1 MENSTATK
9 LARCRWPGSRGF
21 TVLEAAVASAM
32 LTALVAALAIS
43 LTQINRWATAARL
56 KTLALAVAQQKVD
69 EVLTTKWLVRG
80 IRPAVLTAGTVTENA
95 LQLNNDAFNSQ
106 TGLSS
111 VFTALDTPVAATRA
125 TQVVD
130 LPPRSVRATVTV
142 SFVYRGRT
150 YQTSL
155 TTLRVT
161 DDI

>member
-1 MENSTATK
+1 M
-9 LARCRWPGSRGF
+9 ARSHHRDNQAF
-21 TVLEAAVASAM
+21 TILEAAVASAM
-32 LTALVAALAIS
+32 LAGLVAALAIA

-80 IRPAVLTAGTVTENA
+80 TRPAVLAAGAVTENT
-95 LQLNNDAFNSQ
+95 LQLNNDALNSQ

-111 VFTALDTPVAATRA
+111 AFTALDTPVPATRV
-125 TQVVD
+125 TQITD
-130 LPPRSVRATVTV
+130 LPPRSVRAAVTVT
-142 SFVYRGRT
+142 FTYRGRT
-150 YQTSL
+150 YTTGL

>member
-1 MENSTATK
+1 MV
-9 LARCRWPGSRGF
+9 RCPVAGSRGF

-32 LTALVAALAIS
+32 LTALVAALALS
-43 LTQINRWATAARL
+43 LTQINRWANTARL
-56 KTLALAVAQQKVD
+56 KTLSLALAQQKID

-80 IRPAVLTAGTVTENA
+80 TRPSVLTAGTVSENS
-95 LQLNNDAFNSQ
+95 LQLNNDALNSQ

-111 VFTALDTPVAATRA
+111 AFTALDTPVPATR
-125 TQVVD
+125 TTVVTD
-130 LPPRSVRATVTV
+130 LPPRSVRAVVTV
-142 SFVYRGRT
+142 SFTYRGRT